1 MRRIDPGER
10 WGDVVADS
18 DATAD
23 AFRERDWTALAVH
36 PGDVNPVADATRL
49 DVLLPGSEF
58 DAANETVGDAAI
70 DTVRVYAASTEGVE
84 YRLVVAEDA
93 DAAVAVCVPTYLGA
107 AEFDALR
114 AAVDAD
120 DTLTVRL
127 RPLDDRDVVEIEV
140 TDPDIF
146 FESATDA

>member
-23 AFRERDWTALAVH
+23 AFRERNWTALAAH
-36 PGDVNPVADATRL
+36 PGDVNPIADATRV

-58 DAANETVGDAAI
+58 DAAKDAIGDIAI
-70 DTVRVYAASTEGVE
+70 DAVRVYAAAADGVE
-84 YRLVVAEDA
+84 YRLVVGEDA
-93 DAAVAVCVPTYLGA
+93 DAGVAVCVPTYFGT

-114 AAVDAD
+114 AAVGD
-120 DTLTVRL
+120 DGTLTIRL
-127 RPLDDRDVVEIEV
+127 RPLDDRDVVEIEL
-140 TDPDIF
+140 TDPGIF
-146 FESATDA
+146 FQPPTDA